1 MTAFS
6 GFVLVLA
13 LSALGASGRALSAAR
28 SLEAADLSAATSAE
42 AMVSQ
47 LLQGRGPSR
56 HKMLEAGARHVNLKD
71 TAKRLEGKLPAE
83 MISLVSTK
91 AGADPVAPTFD
102 EASLAKALGVLNKLI
117 EAGWKELDDK
127 LVECKEY
134 EEKNR
139 GTYDQVMTDIS
150 RLSESIVDY
159 EKTRAE
165 AQQCINDKEQE
176 IIQIREEM
184 KATHQAWLTKYLE

>member
-1 MTAFS
+1 M
-6 GFVLVLA
+6 
-13 LSALGASGRALSAAR
+13 
-28 SLEAADLSAATSAE
+28 
-42 AMVSQ
+42 SQ

-91 AGADPVAPTFD
+91 AGADPAAPVAPTFD
-102 EASLAKALGVLNKLI
+102 ETSLAKALSVLNKLI

-127 LVECKEY
+127 LIECKEF

-139 GTYDQVMTDIS
+139 GTYDQVMTD
-150 RLSESIVDY
+150 
-159 EKTRAE
+159 T
-165 AQQCINDKEQE
+165 
-176 IIQIREEM
+176 
-184 KATHQAWLTKYLE
+184 